1 MDGMDRFMAAP
12 TVSHGERG
20 EVTRIVLPSG
30 AQAVEAEVRLLERA
44 GRRVPIVEVVVGGDD
59 GPVARLGLRPWQI
72 IRLMFGRRSTIDRFE
87 VRP

>member
-30 AQAVEAEVRLLERA
+30 AQAVAEVCRVERA
-44 GRRVPIVEVVVGGDD
+44 GRRVRVVEVTIGGGD
-59 GPVARLGLRPWQI
+59 GPLTRLGLRPWQI
-72 IRLMFGRRSTIDRFE
+72 VRLMFGRSARIDRFE

>member
-12 TVSHGERG
+12 TVSHGARG
-20 EVTRIVLPSG
+20 EVTRIVLPAG
-30 AQAVEAEVRLLERA
+30 AAVEAEVRLRERA
-44 GRRVPIVEVVVGGDD
+44 GRRVPIVEIVVGGDD

-72 IRLMFGRRSTIDRFE
+72 IRLMFGRRSTNDRFE